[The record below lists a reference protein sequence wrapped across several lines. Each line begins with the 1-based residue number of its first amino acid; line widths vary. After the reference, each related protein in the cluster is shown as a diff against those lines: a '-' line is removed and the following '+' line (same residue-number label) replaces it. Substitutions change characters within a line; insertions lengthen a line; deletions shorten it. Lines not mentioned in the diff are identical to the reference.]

1 MSESELDQRIIE
13 QFVNSIESAQ
23 QTVSELTP
31 YIEEACSAIVE
42 TLLADGKIMT
52 CGNGL
57 AGLEAQRLATV
68 LVNRF
73 ERDRPSLPAFSLT
86 TDTITHT
93 AIASTY
99 QFNQVYAKQL
109 EALGNSNDTLVIFSV
124 SGRSANLVNAVTT
137 AHDKGMRVIALTAR
151 DGGNVASVLT
161 DSDIEL
167 RVPHD
172 RAPLI
177 HESYHMLVNCF
188 ASNVDHLLFGFD
200 EDY

>member
-13 QFVNSIESAQ
+13 QFVNSIEAAQ
-23 QTVSELTP
+23 MTVSELAP
-31 YIEEACSAIVE
+31 YIEEACSALLE
-42 TLLADGKIMT
+42 TLLADGKIVT

-57 AGLEAQRLATV
+57 AGLEGQRLATV
-68 LVNRF
+68 LINRF
-73 ERDRPSLPAFSLT
+73 ERDRPSLPAFALT
-86 TDTITHT
+86 TDAISHT

-99 QFNQVYAKQL
+99 QFNEVYAKQL
-109 EALGNSNDTLVIFSV
+109 QALGQPNDTLVVFSV
-124 SGRSANLVNAVTT
+124 SGRSANLVNAITT
-137 AHDKGMRVIALTAR
+137 AHDQGMRVIAMTAR

-167 RVPHD
+167 RIPHD

-177 HESYHMLVNCF
+177 HESFHMLVNCF
-188 ASNVDHLLFGFD
+188 ASNLDHLLFGFD